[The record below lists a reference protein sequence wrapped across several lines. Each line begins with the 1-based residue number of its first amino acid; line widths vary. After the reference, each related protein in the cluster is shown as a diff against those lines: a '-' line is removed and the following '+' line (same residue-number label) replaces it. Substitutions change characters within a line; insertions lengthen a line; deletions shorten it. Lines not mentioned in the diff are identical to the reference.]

1 MAGSTDAIMD
11 RMNGKIRVRALTNI
25 LWEPGE
31 LLYVLVIAVVAGIL
45 RLYRIDE
52 KSIWLDEAFS
62 LWIARHSL
70 WEGWRWLIEVDQHP
84 PFYYSL
90 LHSWIWLFG
99 PLEGAVRTLSA
110 LASTL
115 TVPVF
120 YAGCRRLLDR
130 QTAFVAVGILAVSPF
145 HVHFGQET
153 RMYALLTL
161 EVAFV
166 IYFLARL
173 VTSRVPKGRDWVGLA
188 VAQAL
193 VMLTHNAAAVYLP
206 VALNAAA
213 GLIFLL
219 FPSGIGRDAG
229 DGQEKEKEEQAQV
242 DSVDGSQKDS
252 SKIPAPTQRE
262 VSSTAARKAETDAFW
277 LNWVR
282 FQGLAVLL
290 WLPWAVPFII
300 QVIDVG
306 SGFWL
311 PPPWPN
317 LVLDTFRNFHF
328 AFLPSDLPWRPV
340 GMWGYSVLA
349 GVGLVGML
357 AGGSTL
363 SRELR
368 WLRRGGQGNRLE
380 SNRSAV
386 AYADSDRAAILI
398 VCLFA
403 IPHIVALIVSLRSP
417 IYAERPLIWTTL
429 PYFALVAAGIRFL
442 GGPLKQGILE
452 IFDLRRRVSIAGLV
466 SVVRVSAQLSVL
478 VGILVL
484 SGLSL
489 NGYYFWFQKEGW
501 DRAASYV
508 AEQVEPK
515 DMIVFNA
522 TWVQIPF
529 EYYYERYEL
538 DTELKGLPV
547 DLFDRGELEP
557 RMEEGDVRRIQELLA
572 GREQVWLV
580 YSHNWYSDPEG
591 IIPRE
596 LGQMFG
602 ESEQAEFPGIQII
615 RFAGRRE

>member
-11 RMNGKIRVRALTNI
+11 RMNGKIRVRSLANI

-90 LHSWIWLFG
+90 LHAWIRLFG
-99 PLEGAVRTLSA
+99 PLEGAVRTFSA

-130 QTAFVAVGILAVSPF
+130 QTASIAVGILAVSPF
-145 HVHFGQET
+145 HVQFGQET

-188 VAQAL
+188 VTQAL

-229 DGQEKEKEEQAQV
+229 DGQEKEVQAQV
-242 DSVDGSQKDS
+242 DSVDGSQNDS
-252 SKIPAPTQRE
+252 SRNPAPAQRE
-262 VSSTAARKAETDAFW
+262 VSSTAERKAETDAFW
-277 LNWVR
+277 LNWFR

-357 AGGSTL
+357 AGGSTV

-368 WLRRGGQGNRLE
+368 WLRRGGQGNRSE
-380 SNRSAV
+380 RNKGAV
-386 AYADSDRAAILI
+386 TYADSDRAAILI

-442 GGPLKQGILE
+442 GGPLKHGILE

-557 RMEEGDVRRIQELLA
+557 RMEEGDVARIQELLA
-572 GREQVWLV
+572 DREQVWLV

-596 LGQMFG
+596 LGTIFG
-602 ESEQAEFPGIQII
+602 EAEQIEFPGIQIF
-615 RFAGRRE
+615 RYARRID

>member
-1 MAGSTDAIMD
+1 MV
-11 RMNGKIRVRALTNI
+11 RMNGKLRARSLTDF
-25 LWEPGE
+25 LSEPGE
-31 LLYVLVIAVVAGIL
+31 LLYVLVVALVAGIL
-45 RLYRIDE
+45 RFYRIDE

-62 LWIARHSL
+62 LWIARQSI

-90 LHSWIWLFG
+90 LHLWIGLFG

-110 LASTL
+110 LASTM

-130 QTAFVAVGILAVSPF
+130 PTAAIAVVILAVSPF
-145 HVHFGQET
+145 HVQFAQET

-166 IYFLARL
+166 FYFLARL
-173 VTSRVPKGRDWVGLA
+173 VTSRVPSGRDWVGLA
-188 VAQAL
+188 VSQAL
-193 VMLTHNAAAVYLP
+193 VMLTHNTAAVYLP

-213 GLIFLL
+213 GMIFLL
-219 FPSGIGRDAG
+219 FPSGVGRAIGSWQTRA
-229 DGQEKEKEEQAQV
+229 
-242 DSVDGSQKDS
+242 
-252 SKIPAPTQRE
+252 
-262 VSSTAARKAETDAFW
+262 TAADADGEDADQANAPKVAAAKQQGMKSPAKAGADTDSFW
-277 LNWVR
+277 ISWVR

-340 GMWGYSVLA
+340 WMWGYSFLA
-349 GVGLVGML
+349 AVGLVGL
-357 AGGSTL
+357 LVRGSSL
-363 SRELR
+363 STGLR
-368 WLRRGGQGNRLE
+368 WHRLGGQGYRPE
-380 SNRSAV
+380 SGERSASS
-386 AYADSDRAAILI
+386 ADSDRAAILI

-403 IPHIVALIVSLRSP
+403 IPHIVALLVSLRSP

-429 PYFALVAAGIRFL
+429 PYFVLVAAGIRVF
-442 GGPLKQGILE
+442 GGPLQRGLLE
-452 IFDLRRRVSIAGLV
+452 ITDLRRRASVAALV
-466 SVVRVSAQLSVL
+466 STVRMSTQ
-478 VGILVL
+478 ILILLAILGL

-489 NGYYFWFQKEGW
+489 NGYYFWFQKEAW
-501 DRAASYV
+501 DEAALYI
-508 AEQVEPK
+508 AEQVQPA

-529 EYYYERYEL
+529 EYYYERYDL
-538 DTELKGLPV
+538 DTELKGLPFN
-547 DLFDRGELEP
+547 LFDRGELEP
-557 RMEEGDVRRIQELLA
+557 RMEEGDVARIQELLA

-580 YSHNWYSDPEG
+580 YSHNWYSDPDG

-596 LGQMFG
+596 LGKIFDEAG
-602 ESEQAEFPGIQII
+602 LVEFPGIQIM
-615 RFAGRRE
+615 RFSGRKE

>member
-1 MAGSTDAIMD
+1 MVGSTDAIMG
-11 RMNGKIRVRALTNI
+11 RMNGKIRVRSLTNI

-45 RLYRIDE
+45 RFYRIDE

-145 HVHFGQET
+145 HVQFGQET

-166 IYFLARL
+166 IYYLARL
-173 VTSRVPKGRDWVGLA
+173 VSSRVPKGRDWVGLA

-193 VMLTHNAAAVYLP
+193 VMLTHNTAAVYLP

-229 DGQEKEKEEQAQV
+229 DGQEKEEHAEV

-252 SKIPAPTQRE
+252 SNISAPAQRE
-262 VSSTAARKAETDAFW
+262 VASAAARKAETDAFW
-277 LNWVR
+277 LNWVK

-290 WLPWAVPFII
+290 WLPWAVPFVI

-368 WLRRGGQGNRLE
+368 RRHRGGQGDRSE
-380 SNRSAV
+380 SNKSAV
-386 AYADSDRAAILI
+386 RYADSDRAAILI

-429 PYFALVAAGIRFL
+429 PYFMLVAAGIRFL
-442 GGPLKQGILE
+442 GGPLKRGILE

-466 SVVRVSAQLSVL
+466 SIVRVSAQISGL

-508 AEQVEPK
+508 AEQVEPA

-557 RMEEGDVRRIQELLA
+557 RMEEGDVFRIQELLA

-596 LGQMFG
+596 LGKIFG

-615 RFAGRRE
+615 RFAGRRD

>member
-11 RMNGKIRVRALTNI
+11 RMNGKSRVRALTSI

-31 LLYVLVIAVVAGIL
+31 LLYVLVIAVVAGML
-45 RLYRIDE
+45 RFYRIDE

-130 QTAFVAVGILAVSPF
+130 QTASIAVGILAVSPF
-145 HVHFGQET
+145 HVQFGQET

-193 VMLTHNAAAVYLP
+193 VMLTHNTAAVYLP

-229 DGQEKEKEEQAQV
+229 DGQEKAERAEA
-242 DSVDGSQKDS
+242 DSGNGSQKDS
-252 SKIPAPTQRE
+252 CKIPTPPQRE
-262 VSSTAARKAETDAFW
+262 VSGTAARKAETDAFW
-277 LNWVR
+277 LNWLR

-290 WLPWAVPFII
+290 WLPWAVPFVI

-328 AFLPSDLPWRPV
+328 AFLPTDLPWRPA
-340 GMWGYSVLA
+340 GMWGYSFLAFIGLA
-349 GVGLVGML
+349 GLV
-357 AGGSTL
+357 AGGS
-363 SRELR
+363 SVAREMG
-368 WLRRGGQGNRLE
+368 WLRPGGRGQ
-380 SNRSAV
+380 RSETTTSSV
-386 AYADSDRAAILI
+386 PYADSDRAAILI
-398 VCLFA
+398 FSLFA
-403 IPHIVALIVSLRSP
+403 IPHIVAFVVSLRSP

-429 PYFALVAAGIRFL
+429 PYFILVAAGIRVL
-442 GGPLKQGILE
+442 GGPLKQGLRQVFE
-452 IFDLRRRVSIAGLV
+452 LRRGVSIAGLV
-466 SVVRVSAQLSVL
+466 SFVRVGAQVAILAA
-478 VGILVL
+478 ILVL

-501 DRAASYV
+501 DKAASYV
-508 AEQVEPK
+508 AGEVEPA

-538 DTELKGLPV
+538 DTVLKGLPV

-557 RMEEGDVRRIQELLA
+557 RMEEGDVARIREMLA

-596 LGQMFG
+596 LGKIFG
-602 ESEQAEFPGIQII
+602 ESEQAEFPGIQVI
-615 RFAGRRE
+615 RYAGRRDQ

>member
-1 MAGSTDAIMD
+1 MAGSTDAIMG
-11 RMNGKIRVRALTNI
+11 RMNGKIRVRSLTNI

-45 RLYRIDE
+45 RFYRIDE

-145 HVHFGQET
+145 HVQFGQET

-229 DGQEKEKEEQAQV
+229 DGQEKEEQAEV
-242 DSVDGSQKDS
+242 DSVDGSQNDS
-252 SKIPAPTQRE
+252 SNIPEPTQRE
-262 VSSTAARKAETDAFW
+262 VASTAARKAETDAFW
-277 LNWVR
+277 LNWVK

-311 PPPWPN
+311 PPPWPK

-357 AGGSTL
+357 AVGSTV

-368 WLRRGGQGNRLE
+368 WLRRGGQGNRSE
-380 SNRSAV
+380 SHKSSVR
-386 AYADSDRAAILI
+386 YADSDRAAILI

-442 GGPLKQGILE
+442 GGPLKRGILE

-466 SVVRVSAQLSVL
+466 SIVRVSALISVL

-508 AEQVEPK
+508 AEQVEPA

-557 RMEEGDVRRIQELLA
+557 RMEEGDVFRIQALLA

-615 RFAGRRE
+615 RFAGRRD

>member
-1 MAGSTDAIMD
+1 MIPGSADAIIEW
-11 RMNGKIRVRALTNI
+11 MNGKLGVRWLNEN
-25 LWEPGE
+25 LWERGE
-31 LLYVLVIAVVAGIL
+31 LLYVLVIAVAAGIL
-45 RLYRIDE
+45 RFYRIDE

-62 LWIARHSL
+62 LWIARHSI

-90 LHSWIWLFG
+90 LHYWIWLFG

-120 YAGCRRLLDR
+120 YAGCRRLVDR
-130 QTAFVAVGILAVSPF
+130 QTAAIAVGILAVSPF
-145 HVHFGQET
+145 HVQFGQET

-161 EVAFV
+161 EVAVV
-166 IYFLARL
+166 IYFLGRL
-173 VTSRVPKGRDWVGLA
+173 VTSRVPRGRDWVGLA
-188 VAQAL
+188 VAQAA
-193 VMLTHNAAAVYLP
+193 VMLTHNTAAVYLP

-219 FPSGIGRDAG
+219 FPSGIGRDGGNGQEREARAEAEAG
-229 DGQEKEKEEQAQV
+229 DG
-242 DSVDGSQKDS
+242 S
-252 SKIPAPTQRE
+252 SMGAGEMPTPGLGA
-262 VSSTAARKAETDAFW
+262 VSSADARKAETDAFW
-277 LNWVR
+277 LNWIR

-290 WLPWAVPFII
+290 WLPWAVPFVI

-328 AFLPSDLPWRPV
+328 AFLPTDLPWRPA

-349 GVGLVGML
+349 FIGLVGLV
-357 AGGSTL
+357 AGRGWVAK
-363 SRELR
+363 EMR
-368 WLRRGGQGNRLE
+368 WLRPGGRGQ
-380 SNRSAV
+380 RSETTTSSV
-386 AYADSDRAAILI
+386 SYADSDRSGILI
-398 VCLFA
+398 ISLFA
-403 IPHIVALIVSLRSP
+403 IPHIVAFVVSLRSP

-429 PYFALVAAGIRFL
+429 PYFVLVAAGIRVL
-442 GGPLKQGILE
+442 GGPLKQGLWQVFE
-452 IFDLRRRVSIAGLV
+452 LRRGVSIAGLV
-466 SVVRVSAQLSVL
+466 SFVRVGAQ
-478 VGILVL
+478 VGILAAILIL

-501 DRAASYV
+501 DKAASYV
-508 AEQVEPK
+508 AEEVEPA

-538 DTELKGLPV
+538 DTVLKGLPV

-557 RMEEGDVRRIQELLA
+557 RMEEGDVARIREMLA

-596 LGQMFG
+596 LGKIFG
-602 ESEQAEFPGIQII
+602 ESEQVEFPGIQII
-615 RFAGRRE
+615 RYAGRRD

>member
-1 MAGSTDAIMD
+1 MPGAADAIMEK
-11 RMNGKIRVRALTNI
+11 MNGKLSAPSLKNFLSER
-25 LWEPGE
+25 GE
-31 LLYVLVIAVVAGIL
+31 LLLVLAVAVFAGML
-45 RLYRIDE
+45 RFYRIAD

-62 LWIARHSL
+62 LWIARHSI

-90 LHSWIWLFG
+90 LHLWIELFG

-110 LASTL
+110 LASIL

-120 YAGCRRLLDR
+120 YLACRRLLDR
-130 QTAFVAVGILAVSPF
+130 PTAAIAVGILAVSPF
-145 HVHFGQET
+145 HVQFAQET

-166 IYFLARL
+166 FYFLARL
-173 VTSRVPKGRDWVGLA
+173 VTTQVPRGRDWVGLA
-188 VAQAL
+188 FAQAL
-193 VMLTHNAAAVYLP
+193 VMLTHNTAAVYLP

-213 GLIFLL
+213 GMIFLL
-219 FPSGIGRDAG
+219 FPSGVGRGIGSWQGRATRADAG
-229 DGQEKEKEEQAQV
+229 GENAAQANAPNVAAAEQQGMESPAKAGADP
-242 DSVDGSQKDS
+242 DS
-252 SKIPAPTQRE
+252 
-262 VSSTAARKAETDAFW
+262 FW
-277 LNWVR
+277 INWVR

-328 AFLPSDLPWRPV
+328 AFLPSDLPLRPAW
-340 GMWGYSVLA
+340 MWGYSVLA
-349 GVGLVGML
+349 VVGLVGL
-357 AGGSTL
+357 LVRGSSL
-363 SRELR
+363 STGLR
-368 WLRRGGQGNRLE
+368 WLGLGGQGSRTE
-380 SNRSAV
+380 GGEGSASS
-386 AYADSDRAAILI
+386 ADSDRAAVLI

-403 IPHIVALIVSLRSP
+403 LPHIVALIVSLRSP

-429 PYFALVAAGIRFL
+429 PYFALVAAGIRVL
-442 GGPLKQGILE
+442 GGPLQRGLLE
-452 IFDLRRRVSIAGLV
+452 IFDLRRRASLAALV
-466 SVVRVSAQLSVL
+466 STVRVSTQLL
-478 VGILVL
+478 ILLAILVL

-501 DRAASYV
+501 DEAALYV
-508 AEQVEPK
+508 AEQVEPA

-529 EYYYERYEL
+529 AYYYERYDL
-538 DTELKGLPV
+538 DTELKGFPV

-557 RMEEGDVRRIQELLA
+557 RMEEGDVARIKELLD

-580 YSHNWYSDPEG
+580 YSHNWYSDPNG

-596 LGQMFG
+596 LGKIFV
-602 ESEQAEFPGIQII
+602 ERELAEFTGIQIM
-615 RFAGRRE
+615 RFAGKR

>member
-11 RMNGKIRVRALTNI
+11 RMNGKIRVRSLTNI

-45 RLYRIDE
+45 RFYRIDE

-90 LHSWIWLFG
+90 LHSWIWMFG

-130 QTAFVAVGILAVSPF
+130 QTASIAVGILAVSPF
-145 HVHFGQET
+145 HVQFGQET

-229 DGQEKEKEEQAQV
+229 DGQEKEEQAEA

-311 PPPWPN
+311 PRRGPTWCWTRF
-317 LVLDTFRNFHF
+317 VTFTSHSFPRIYPG
-328 AFLPSDLPWRPV
+328 AR
-340 GMWGYSVLA
+340 WGCGAIPFWLA
-349 GVGLVGML
+349 SGWL
-357 AGGSTL
+357 AC
-363 SRELR
+363 LR
-368 WLRRGGQGNRLE
+368 WEAPYQESCDGSDGAARETDRRATRVLLRTRTATG
-380 SNRSAV
+380 
-386 AYADSDRAAILI
+386 
-398 VCLFA
+398 
-403 IPHIVALIVSLRSP
+403 LR
-417 IYAERPLIWTTL
+417 
-429 PYFALVAAGIRFL
+429 F
-442 GGPLKQGILE
+442 
-452 IFDLRRRVSIAGLV
+452 
-466 SVVRVSAQLSVL
+466 
-478 VGILVL
+478 
-484 SGLSL
+484 
-489 NGYYFWFQKEGW
+489 
-501 DRAASYV
+501 
-508 AEQVEPK
+508 
-515 DMIVFNA
+515 
-522 TWVQIPF
+522 
-529 EYYYERYEL
+529 
-538 DTELKGLPV
+538 
-547 DLFDRGELEP
+547 
-557 RMEEGDVRRIQELLA
+557 
-572 GREQVWLV
+572 
-580 YSHNWYSDPEG
+580 
-591 IIPRE
+591 
-596 LGQMFG
+596 
-602 ESEQAEFPGIQII
+602 
-615 RFAGRRE
+615 

>member
-11 RMNGKIRVRALTNI
+11 RMNGKFRVRSLANI

-90 LHSWIWLFG
+90 LHAWIWLFG

-145 HVHFGQET
+145 HVQFGQET

-188 VAQAL
+188 VTQAL

-229 DGQEKEKEEQAQV
+229 DGQEKEEQAEV
-242 DSVDGSQKDS
+242 DSVDGSPKDS
-252 SKIPAPTQRE
+252 SKIPAPAQRE
-262 VSSTAARKAETDAFW
+262 VASAAARKAETDAFW
-277 LNWVR
+277 LNWVK

-328 AFLPSDLPWRPV
+328 AFLPADLPWRPV

-357 AGGSTL
+357 AGGSTV

-368 WLRRGGQGNRLE
+368 WLRWGGQGNRAE
-380 SNRSAV
+380 SNKSAV
-386 AYADSDRAAILI
+386 TYADSDRAAILI

-403 IPHIVALIVSLRSP
+403 IPHIVALIVSIRSP

-429 PYFALVAAGIRFL
+429 PYFAQVAAGIRFL
-442 GGPLKQGILE
+442 GGPLKYGFLE
-452 IFDLRRRVSIAGLV
+452 IFDLRRRVSMAGLV

-489 NGYYFWFQKEGW
+489 NGYYFWFEKEGW

-557 RMEEGDVRRIQELLA
+557 RMEEGDVFRIQELLA

-580 YSHNWYSDPEG
+580 YSHNWYSDPDG

-602 ESEQAEFPGIQII
+602 ESEQAEFPGIHII

>member
-1 MAGSTDAIMD
+1 MVGSTDAIMG
-11 RMNGKIRVRALTNI
+11 RMNGKIRVRSLTNI

-45 RLYRIDE
+45 RFYRIDE

-145 HVHFGQET
+145 HVQFGQET

-166 IYFLARL
+166 IYYLARL
-173 VTSRVPKGRDWVGLA
+173 VSSRVPKGRDWVGLA

-193 VMLTHNAAAVYLP
+193 VMLTHNTAAVYLP

-229 DGQEKEKEEQAQV
+229 DGQEKEEHAEV

-252 SKIPAPTQRE
+252 SNISAPAQRE
-262 VSSTAARKAETDAFW
+262 VASAAARKAETDAFW
-277 LNWVR
+277 LNWVK

-368 WLRRGGQGNRLE
+368 RRHRGGQGDRSE
-380 SNRSAV
+380 SNKSAV
-386 AYADSDRAAILI
+386 RYADSDRAAILI

-429 PYFALVAAGIRFL
+429 PYFMLVAAGIRFL
-442 GGPLKQGILE
+442 GGPLKRGILE

-466 SVVRVSAQLSVL
+466 SVVRVSAQISGL

-508 AEQVEPK
+508 AEQVEPA

-557 RMEEGDVRRIQELLA
+557 RMEEGDVFRIQELLA

-596 LGQMFG
+596 LGKIFG

-615 RFAGRRE
+615 RFAGRRD

>member
-11 RMNGKIRVRALTNI
+11 RMNGKIRVRSLTNI

-45 RLYRIDE
+45 RFYRIDE

-90 LHSWIWLFG
+90 LHSWIWMFG

-130 QTAFVAVGILAVSPF
+130 QTASIAVGILAVSPF
-145 HVHFGQET
+145 HVQFGQET

-229 DGQEKEKEEQAQV
+229 DGQEKEEQAEA

-357 AGGSTL
+357 AVGSTV

-368 WLRRGGQGNRLE
+368 WLRRGGQGNRSE
-380 SNRSAV
+380 SNKSAV
-386 AYADSDRAAILI
+386 TYADSDRAAILI

-442 GGPLKQGILE
+442 GGPLKHGFLE

-501 DRAASYV
+501 DRAAAYV

-557 RMEEGDVRRIQELLA
+557 RMEEGDVSRIQDLLA

-602 ESEQAEFPGIQII
+602 ESKQAEFPGIQIT

>member
-1 MAGSTDAIMD
+1 M
-11 RMNGKIRVRALTNI
+11 
-25 LWEPGE
+25 
-31 LLYVLVIAVVAGIL
+31 
-45 RLYRIDE
+45 
-52 KSIWLDEAFS
+52 
-62 LWIARHSL
+62 
-70 WEGWRWLIEVDQHP
+70 DQHP
-84 PFYYSL
+84 PFYYTL
-90 LHSWIWLFG
+90 LHLWIGLFG

-120 YAGCRRLLDR
+120 YLGCRRLLDR
-130 QTAFVAVGILAVSPF
+130 PTAVIAVGILAVSPF
-145 HVHFGQET
+145 HVQFAQET

-161 EVAFV
+161 EVACV

-173 VTSRVPKGRDWVGLA
+173 VTTQVPRGRDWVGLA
-188 VAQAL
+188 FAQGPGHVDPQCGSCLSACGVERSSWDDL
-193 VMLTHNAAAVYLP
+193 PAISFRGRAGDRQLAGKDNSGRCWGENASQANAPNVAAAEQQGMESP
-206 VALNAAA
+206 AKA
-213 GLIFLL
+213 GA
-219 FPSGIGRDAG
+219 DA
-229 DGQEKEKEEQAQV
+229 
-242 DSVDGSQKDS
+242 DS
-252 SKIPAPTQRE
+252 
-262 VSSTAARKAETDAFW
+262 FW
-277 LNWVR
+277 INWVR

-340 GMWGYSVLA
+340 WMWGYSALA
-349 GVGLVGML
+349 VVGLVGL
-357 AGGSTL
+357 LVRRGSL
-363 SRELR
+363 STGLR
-368 WLRRGGQGNRLE
+368 WPRLGGQGNRQV
-380 SNRSAV
+380 SAEKS
-386 AYADSDRAAILI
+386 ASSADSDRAAVLI

-403 IPHIVALIVSLRSP
+403 VPHIVALLVSLRSP

-429 PYFALVAAGIRFL
+429 PYFVLVAAGIRVL
-442 GGPLKQGILE
+442 GGPLQRGLLE
-452 IFDLRRRVSIAGLV
+452 ITDLRRRASVAALV
-466 SVVRVSAQLSVL
+466 STVRMSTQLLILL
-478 VGILVL
+478 VILVL

-501 DRAASYV
+501 DEAASYI
-508 AEQVEPK
+508 AEQVEPA

-529 EYYYERYEL
+529 AYYYERYDL
-538 DTELKGLPV
+538 DTELKGFPV

-557 RMEEGDVRRIQELLA
+557 RMEEGDVARIKELLD

-580 YSHNWYSDPEG
+580 YSHNWYSDPDG

-596 LGQMFG
+596 LGKIFV
-602 ESEQAEFPGIQII
+602 ETELAEFTGIQIM
-615 RFAGRRE
+615 RFAGKR

>member
-1 MAGSTDAIMD
+1 MAGSTDAIMG
-11 RMNGKIRVRALTNI
+11 RMNGKIRVRSLTNI

-45 RLYRIDE
+45 RFYRIDE

-145 HVHFGQET
+145 HVQFGQET

-173 VTSRVPKGRDWVGLA
+173 VTSRVPTGRDWVGLA

-193 VMLTHNAAAVYLP
+193 VMLTHNTAAVYLP
-206 VALNAAA
+206 VALNGAA
-213 GLIFLL
+213 GLIYLL

-229 DGQEKEKEEQAQV
+229 DGQEKAEQSEA

-252 SKIPAPTQRE
+252 CKIPTPRQRE
-262 VSSTAARKAETDAFW
+262 VSGTAARKAETDAFW
-277 LNWVR
+277 LNWLR

-290 WLPWAVPFII
+290 WLPWAVPFVI

-311 PPPWPN
+311 PPPWPK

-368 WLRRGGQGNRLE
+368 WLRWGGQGNRSA
-380 SNRSAV
+380 SNKSAV
-386 AYADSDRAAILI
+386 RYADSDRAAILI

-417 IYAERPLIWTTL
+417 IYAERPLVWTTL
-429 PYFALVAAGIRFL
+429 PYFMLVAAGIRFL
-442 GGPLKQGILE
+442 GGPLKRGILE
-452 IFDLRRRVSIAGLV
+452 IFDLRRWFSIAGLV
-466 SVVRVSAQLSVL
+466 SLVRVSAQISVL

-508 AEQVEPK
+508 AEEVEPA

-557 RMEEGDVRRIQELLA
+557 RMEEGDVFRIQELLA

-596 LGQMFG
+596 LGKIFG

-615 RFAGRRE
+615 RFAGRRD